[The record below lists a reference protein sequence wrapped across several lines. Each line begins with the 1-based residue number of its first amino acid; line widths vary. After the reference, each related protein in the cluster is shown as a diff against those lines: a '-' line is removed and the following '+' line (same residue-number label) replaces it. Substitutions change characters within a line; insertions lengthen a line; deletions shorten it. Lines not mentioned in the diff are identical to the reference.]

1 MKQDVGTGIDRPPRT
16 HGDAS
21 SLAGGSTHALARRAC
36 ALVFSA
42 IVTGVASLHA
52 YWALGGS
59 WGIYEG
65 SGRNFAAGE
74 SLSLGWR
81 LETWGLV
88 VLLLAAALLVLVRV
102 GIIRLGIPP
111 ASCRRRL
118 LGGGDRHAGR
128 GHRRL
133 RRFEQ
138 LVTRGLRTR
147 RVCALCPRGSG
158 RRAVTRNTP
167 AEGALPWRANL
178 GGKKEG
184 VMRVPV
190 RVALTWAYVAGALIA
205 AIGVFHDAKFH
216 VPLSTTESL
225 SPDNRAAVLWIFLC
239 TGTAVVFAGLL
250 CMLGAQGL
258 VRGESLARRITLGSS
273 LFLALLGVV
282 GLVLNQWGAS
292 SLVAL
297 AVIALVPWWLTR
309 RVAVA
314 SLFGAGERKSGGAA

>member
-1 MKQDVGTGIDRPPRT
+1 
-16 HGDAS
+16 
-21 SLAGGSTHALARRAC
+21 
-36 ALVFSA
+36 
-42 IVTGVASLHA
+42 
-52 YWALGGS
+52 
-59 WGIYEG
+59 
-65 SGRNFAAGE
+65 
-74 SLSLGWR
+74 
-81 LETWGLV
+81 
-88 VLLLAAALLVLVRV
+88 
-102 GIIRLGIPP
+102 
-111 ASCRRRL
+111 
-118 LGGGDRHAGR
+118 
-128 GHRRL
+128 
-133 RRFEQ
+133 
-138 LVTRGLRTR
+138 
-147 RVCALCPRGSG
+147 
-158 RRAVTRNTP
+158 
-167 AEGALPWRANL
+167 
-178 GGKKEG
+178 
-184 VMRVPV
+184 MRVPV

>member
-102 GIIRLGIPP
+102 GIIRLGIP
-111 ASCRRRL
+111 RL
-118 LGGGDRHAGR
+118 LVVGGCWVVAI
-128 GHRRL
+128 
-133 RRFEQ
+133 
-138 LVTRGLRTR
+138 
-147 RVCALCPRGSG
+147 AM
-158 RRAVTRNTP
+158 
-167 AEGALPWRANL
+167 L
-178 GGKKEG
+178 G
-184 VMRVPV
+184 V
-190 RVALTWAYVAGALIA
+190 
-205 AIGVFHDAKFH
+205 AIGDFDG
-216 VPLSTTESL
+216 SSNW
-225 SPDNRAAVLWIFLC
+225 SRAAFAPAAFVLF
-239 TGTAVVFAGLL
+239 
-250 CMLGAQGL
+250 
-258 VRGESLARRITLGSS
+258 
-273 LFLALLGVV
+273 
-282 GLVLNQWGAS
+282 
-292 SLVAL
+292 AL
-297 AVIALVPWWLTR
+297 AVVVAAPSRGTPRRRALCHGEPISGAR
-309 RVAVA
+309 RRE
-314 SLFGAGERKSGGAA
+314 L